1 MASSYHFTILNN
13 LLLIYY
19 QELDYT
25 FVGINKQDVENLQ
38 LNIQPIVMEPEP
50 SDLEKD
56 DGIFIFQH
64 PKGQPKQY
72 SQDKILCVERPFVFY
87 KADTETGSSGSP
99 VLTSVGLKLVAIHH
113 KGSEE
118 LSYNKGTLCSEVLQH
133 LNSGTCML
141 MYFFYFP
148 YAKPHKPY

>member
-1 MASSYHFTILNN
+1 MIS
-13 LLLIYY
+13 LLRSTLTVYF

-25 FVGINKQDVENLQ
+25 FIGINKKEIDDLNLS
-38 LNIQPIVMEPEP
+38 IQPIVMEPEP
-50 SDLEKD
+50 ELRKD
-56 DGIFIFQH
+56 DGIFVFQH

-72 SQDKILCVERPFVFY
+72 SQDKILGVQPPFVFY

-99 VLTSVGLKLVAIHH
+99 VLTTVGLKLVGIHH

-133 LNSGTCML
+133 LNSGMCMSL
-141 MYFFYFP
+141 
-148 YAKPHKPY
+148 